1 MSNVNLDLVLNLLS
15 DYVQIEQLP
24 LEKYSDELTKY
35 ELSRIVPLFVPKK
48 LTKGCLTNKKIH
60 KLINLLLK
68 HHITIK
74 SLNLSNCIVTL
85 DDIIKLLKL
94 SKLTGLNLHNT
105 LNSLEDKEEK
115 YFNDFFNYVS
125 EMKLELLD
133 ISNNHKIYNN
143 INSISNMKSL
153 KILSIENMTKNNEL
167 NIDFSKLTNL
177 VELDI
182 SDNIITV
189 EQLQQ
194 ISNLKKLYLFYCDD
208 IEYLDL
214 ANENSRNGNVRVSY
228 FTILVDTI
236 VKLQNLRYLKMS
248 NYEVPY
254 MTSLLIDI
262 DVRNRAVYNFLRIK
276 SEETLIHARRAMPKV
291 IKWW

>member
-1 MSNVNLDLVLNLLS
+1 MNNVNLDLVINLLS
-15 DYVQIEQLP
+15 DYVQIEQIP

-35 ELSRIVPLFVPKK
+35 ELSKVGSLFVPNK
-48 LTKGCLTNKKIH
+48 LTRGCLTNKKIH
-60 KLINLLLK
+60 KLINLLIK

-85 DDIIKLLKL
+85 DDIIKLLQL

-125 EMKLELLD
+125 KIKLELLD

-153 KILSIENMTKNNEL
+153 KILSIENITKNNEL
-167 NIDFSKLTNL
+167 KIDFSKLTNL
-177 VELDI
+177 EELDI

-194 ISNLKKLYLFYCDD
+194 ISNLKNLYLFYCDH

-214 ANENSRNGNVRVSY
+214 VNENSRNGNVRVSY
-228 FTILVDTI
+228 FIELVNTII
-236 VKLQNLRYLKMS
+236 KLKNLRYLKTT
-248 NYEVPY
+248 NYEIPFIN
-254 MTSLLIDI
+254 SLLIDI
-262 DVRNRAVYNFLRIK
+262 DVRNRAVYNFLRIR
-276 SEETLIHARRAMPKV
+276 SEENLIHAQRAMPGV